1 MKSVPIPPDEMKF
14 NNTVASIESTAFDLP
29 NTVCKLDYIVNIYYG
44 ISE

>member
-14 NNTVASIESTAFDLP
+14 DNTVASMESNAFALP
-29 NTVCKLDYIVNIYYG
+29 NTVCKKDYIVSIYYG

>member
-14 NNTVASIESTAFDLP
+14 DNTVASIESTAFDLP
-29 NTVCKLDYIVNIYYG
+29 NTVCKEDYLVSIYYG